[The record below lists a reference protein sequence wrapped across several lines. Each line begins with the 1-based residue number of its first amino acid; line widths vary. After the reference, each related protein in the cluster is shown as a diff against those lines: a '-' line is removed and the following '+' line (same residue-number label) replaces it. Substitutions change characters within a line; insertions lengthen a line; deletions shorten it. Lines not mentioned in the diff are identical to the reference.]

1 MRSDPEMHVTTFK
14 LDPDKL
20 DQLRVVAEAQHRTV
34 SQELRWLVDR
44 RLAEVAAEKKA
55 A

>member
-1 MRSDPEMHVTTFK
+1 MHVTTFK

-44 RLAEVAAEKKA
+44 RLAEAAQEKKA